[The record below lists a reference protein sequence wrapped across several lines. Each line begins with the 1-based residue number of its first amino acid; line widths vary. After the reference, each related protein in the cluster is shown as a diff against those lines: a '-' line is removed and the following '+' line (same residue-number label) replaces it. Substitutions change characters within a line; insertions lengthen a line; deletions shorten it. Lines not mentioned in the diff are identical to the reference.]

1 MKKGTI
7 TLASL
12 ITRALEMRHCNVYWR
27 TGQALVN
34 ACFEL
39 APSIAQNMPIEADCF
54 YTDNNILLFLD
65 YVAGVVGE
73 AEPPF

>member
-1 MKKGTI
+1 MTKGNM
-7 TLASL
+7 TLANL
-12 ITRALEMRHCNVYWR
+12 ISRALEMKLCNTYWR
-27 TGQALVN
+27 AGQALIN

-65 YVAGVVGE
+65 YVADSIGE
-73 AEPPF
+73 MEPPF